1 MCEESWTSAV
11 LNCSAS
17 SQCTR
22 WNFRYPNFCCFLFI
36 PFYSSIQHPRTHT
49 PVMALS
55 HGCQDL
61 QTFSPELEL
70 LLSLKMILLLRVYKG
85 LNWSMQ
91 GSIKKKGF
99 CFVFF
104 FFEKKNARVIITC
117 RFSCC
122 HLWSLLDVAEQRPFD
137 PHQCLRCLVIFLFC
151 ISEVLCNLLLSFLR
165 AGCAV
170 TPWWCLLACFSV
182 ICWLWELA
190 WESGG
195 C

>member
-104 FFEKKNARVIITC
+104 WKKKCKSNHYLSVPLLSSVVSFGCGRTKA
-117 RFSCC
+117 
-122 HLWSLLDVAEQRPFD
+122 LWSSSVSEMFSNFSLLYQWGP
-137 PHQCLRCLVIFLFC
+137 L
-151 ISEVLCNLLLSFLR
+151 
-165 AGCAV
+165 
-170 TPWWCLLACFSV
+170 
-182 ICWLWELA
+182 
-190 WESGG
+190 
-195 C
+195 